1 VRIAEFS
8 SQWEGRTIDGAFPL
22 RKFLG
27 AGESTAVFLTSCDT
41 RPAAV
46 KLIPCEPQSADA
58 QLSRWR
64 AASKLSHPNLIRIF
78 STGRC
83 ELDGIALLYVVME
96 LADENL
102 SQVLPDRSLTA
113 VETLAMLEP
122 TLAALDYIHR
132 QGFVHSHLKPSNIM
146 AVDDQVKLSSD
157 GLCRFGTTCAD
168 LPSPYDPPERASGI
182 SPAGDIFSLG
192 MTLVEVLTQRLPAGG
207 LVPTHLPDPFA
218 AIALHCLERDPA
230 ARWTLPQISQRLGTP
245 TPVVIRKRRYAA
257 PVGVIILLL
266 LLIVLVVGVIVKRSD
281 TAAPP
286 AAPAKEIPKEAR
298 KEVIATPASERGKK
312 TIPVKPPREIRAP
325 EVDRPQSVAAD
336 QTQPMPDITEQARR
350 TIHGRA
356 IVDITVDVDPSGRVT
371 DAKLDHAGSKYLSAS
386 ALKAVRQW
394 RFKPVAIDGRDAV
407 QQWRVRFEFRS
418 NGTKA
423 LPQRLSP

>member
-8 SQWEGRTIDGAFPL
+8 GEWEGRTIDSAFPL
-22 RKFLG
+22 RQFLG
-27 AGESTAVFLTSCDT
+27 AGENSAVFLTTYDA
-41 RPAAV
+41 RPAV
-46 KLIPCEPQSADA
+46 IKLVSTEPQRADA
-58 QLSRWR
+58 QLCRWR

-96 LADENL
+96 HAEENL
-102 SQVLPDRSLTA
+102 SQVLPDRALTA
-113 VETLAMLEP
+113 AETRAMLEP

-157 GLCRFGTTCAD
+157 GLCRLGTDCGD
-168 LPSPYDPPERASGI
+168 PPSPYDPPERVSGI
-182 SPAGDIFSLG
+182 TPAGDIWSLG

-207 LVPTHLPDPFA
+207 LVPTHLPEPFA
-218 AIALHCLERDPA
+218 AIALHCLERNPEE
-230 ARWTLPQISQRLGTP
+230 RWTIPQISLRLGTP
-245 TPVVIRKRRYAA
+245 APMVIRKRRYVV
-257 PVGVIILLL
+257 PVGAMILLA

-281 TAAPP
+281 TGTPSAAPP
-286 AAPAKEIPKEAR
+286 KAAPVKAAKPPEPE
-298 KEVIATPASERGKK
+298 PAKK
-312 TIPVKPPREIRAP
+312 TVPVKPLRATKAP
-325 EVDRPQSVAAD
+325 EAAPPQSVAAD
-336 QTQPMPDITEQARR
+336 QTQPMPEITEQARR

-356 IVDITVDVDPSGRVT
+356 VVDITVDVDPSGTVT
-371 DAKLDHAGSKYLSAS
+371 DAKLDHSGSKYLAAS

-394 RFKPVAIDGRDAV
+394 KFKPVGVDGREAA

-418 NGTKA
+418 TGTKA
-423 LPQRLSP
+423 QPRRLSP